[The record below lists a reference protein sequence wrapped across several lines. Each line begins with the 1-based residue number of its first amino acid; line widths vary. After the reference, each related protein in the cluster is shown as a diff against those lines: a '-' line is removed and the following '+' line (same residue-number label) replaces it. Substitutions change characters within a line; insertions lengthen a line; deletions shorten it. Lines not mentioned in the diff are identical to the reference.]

1 MWTVPWEMCR
11 FSLQDEYKNAGLRT
25 CIFVH
30 TGTQMKYTGKLTG
43 SRFAG
48 RGRGNFSARSDENFV
63 ERLKLWIG
71 KSIYFVIQYMRRAE
85 ISLFT

>member
-1 MWTVPWEMCR
+1 
-11 FSLQDEYKNAGLRT
+11 
-25 CIFVH
+25 
-30 TGTQMKYTGKLTG
+30 MKYTGKLTG